1 MNEAGTEKRD
11 PPPFSLDVPGAG
23 LDEGVLGEGE
33 LDGDV
38 AHQDVDTVEEG
49 GDDCSK

>member
-23 LDEGVLGEGE
+23 LDEGVLGEGK

-38 AHQDVDTVEEG
+38 VDRDVGNVEEG
-49 GDDCSK
+49 GDDRSK